1 MVPAVEMENYEY
13 LRKVI
18 DRDFNTYSGKEL
30 ETLVEAI
37 LIESKQFNRIGGY
50 WDSKGENE
58 IDIVAIDDLGKRIL
72 IAEVKRQAKKFNP
85 NQLLLKS
92 AHLLTK
98 LNLKDY
104 AIEQRCFSLDNLEEV
119 MNEFSGR

>member
-1 MVPAVEMENYEY
+1 MKPEQVAGQTEIRN
-13 LRKVI
+13 
-18 DRDFNTYSGKEL
+18 FNTFSGKEL
-30 ETLVEAI
+30 ETLFESI

-72 IAEVKRQAKKFNP
+72 IAEVKRQSKKFNP

-92 AHLLTK
+92 AHLLNK

-104 AIEQRCFSLDNLEEV
+104 AVDQRCFSLDNLDET
-119 MNEFSGR
+119 MSEFSLAGRNSL